1 MYKILALAAAL
12 LLLPLTAKADDG
24 LPVTTLQTIIEQQLQ
39 AFARDD
45 AASAYGYAAPII
57 QQYFPTTDDFM
68 AMVKKGY
75 QPVYR
80 NTAHRYGDTFID
92 PAGRPSQKV
101 FISGADGKT
110 YEATYTFEQQ
120 PDGSWKIS
128 GCFLAEVP
136 GVNA

>member
-1 MYKILALAAAL
+1 MHKILALVAAL
-12 LLLPLTAKADDG
+12 LFFPQAAKAADG
-24 LPVTTLQTIIEQQLQ
+24 LPVTTLQGIIEQQLQ
-39 AFARDD
+39 AFAKDD
-45 AASAYGYAAPII
+45 AVGAYGFAAPLI
-57 QQYFPTTDDFM
+57 QQYFPTTEDFM

-80 NTAHRYGDTFID
+80 NTAHKYGETFVD
-92 PAGRPSQKV
+92 AAGRPSQKV
-101 FISGADGKT
+101 IISATDGKT

-128 GCFLAEVP
+128 GCYLAEVP

>member
-1 MYKILALAAAL
+1 MRKILALVAFLAFLPHTAHAADA
-12 LLLPLTAKADDG
+12 PPA
-24 LPVTTLQTIIEQQLQ
+24 VVLQNIIEEQLQ
-39 AFARDD
+39 AFAADD
-45 AASAYGYAAPII
+45 AAGAYGYAAPLI
-57 QQYFPTTDDFM
+57 QRYFPTTDDFM

-80 NTAHRYGDTFID
+80 NTAHRYGDAFVTSSGQ
-92 PAGRPSQKV
+92 PAQKV
-101 FISGADGKT
+101 FITGADGKI
-110 YEATYTFEQQ
+110 YEATYSFEQQ